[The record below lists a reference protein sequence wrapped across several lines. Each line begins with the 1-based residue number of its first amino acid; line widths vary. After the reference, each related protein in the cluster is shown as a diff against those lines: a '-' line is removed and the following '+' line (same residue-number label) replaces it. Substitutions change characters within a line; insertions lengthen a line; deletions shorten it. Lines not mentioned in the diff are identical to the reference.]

1 MCPCTYFSMCYES
14 QPRWIMY
21 IRIWF
26 AHGGAA
32 ELFVLAYGC
41 VGVDVS
47 CGGLV
52 DECLLSCMWRSA
64 PVSSN
69 QVMSESSGSA
79 ASFVSCKGQ
88 LSCVFILKLIWM
100 MLPGACQPLAHQWR
114 WCEDINTVQWKHLIF
129 QAKKW
134 SDCDISCLR
143 VDSFRYSLSSERKLN
158 LHKWINA

>member
-1 MCPCTYFSMCYES
+1 M
-14 QPRWIMY
+14 Q
-21 IRIWF
+21 
-26 AHGGAA
+26 
-32 ELFVLAYGC
+32 AYGC

-52 DECLLSCMWRSA
+52 DECVLSCMWRSA
-64 PVSSN
+64 AVSSN

-114 WCEDINTVQWKHLIF
+114 WCEDINTVQRMIK
-129 QAKKW
+129 A
-134 SDCDISCLR
+134 SDISGQKNGQTVIFHVWELFLL
-143 VDSFRYSLSSERKLN
+143 DIQSYMKEN
-158 LHKWINA
+158 